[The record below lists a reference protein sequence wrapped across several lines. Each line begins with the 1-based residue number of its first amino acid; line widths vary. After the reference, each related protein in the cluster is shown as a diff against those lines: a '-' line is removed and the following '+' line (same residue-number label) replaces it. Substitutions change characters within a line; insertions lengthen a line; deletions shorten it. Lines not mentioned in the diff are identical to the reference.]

1 MEPRLP
7 IILVVDDE
15 QDALDALCAALRRR
29 LDRDYRI
36 VGHVSAGAAL
46 EELARS
52 RDVGESVALIIADQW
67 MPELPGVELLGRAR
81 EIEPE
86 AKRALLVA
94 WDDRSAGPTVL
105 EGCRRRRRCRRHLRL
120 PAPRRALTGFTILN
134 DLPRSPSSFDLYRLA
149 VEERSM
155 SPMIRGALKHAVFLG
170 FVSAALLSAAAFG
183 GDGCSPAG
191 ASPDH
196 QAYDTPSSDRNTAAT
211 FT

>member
-52 RDVGESVALIIADQW
+52 RDACESVALIIADQW

-105 EGCRRRRRCRRHLRL
+105 EGC
-120 PAPRRALTGFTILN
+120 
-134 DLPRSPSSFDLYRLA
+134 
-149 VEERSM
+149 
-155 SPMIRGALKHAVFLG
+155 
-170 FVSAALLSAAAFG
+170 AFG
-183 GDGCSPAG
+183 RLDNYLLKPWAPPEVHLYPPVGDFLAEWR
-191 ASPDH
+191 
-196 QAYDTPSSDRNTAAT
+196 Q
-211 FT
+211 